1 MRRLASPVFLVVT
14 LALLVSPAAPAAGP
28 LRHNADGT
36 ISDLGTGL
44 TWVRDRNFA
53 VSSGFARAAVLPRAQ
68 AVQLIAAMNAGAVEN
83 FGRSTWRLPTRRELL
98 RISALLGGSPLRPHR
113 GSRFGLPNPAGDA
126 VYAWPVVGAS
136 VLSGFDEVAVLA
148 TNSIDIGR
156 ASSVQGGV
164 AVNEASP
171 GPTLRPGF
179 ELGIGRG
186 TTIAG
191 DIAADSIVLDRGA
204 AVGAVSYNTLSNDN
218 ASTGPL
224 DTPLPLPVFTLLPQF
239 QTAALRP
246 ESVDVFVATGQTVNL
261 PAGDYDDI
269 QIASGGTLALGGGT
283 YNVRSLVISGGQGS
297 CGQPCRVVTFADNL
311 DLRIAER
318 LDLGS
323 FGSFGPTAA
332 SGLTASQAIVYVGGV
347 DGPDGLPR
355 AVSFGRGSTLDA
367 NVYAP
372 NGTIVLEQDTTAN
385 GTLIGRD
392 VLLDRNVAVTLQSF
406 FANHAPVA
414 DPKDV
419 ATSGATPLV
428 ITLSG
433 HDVDGDD
440 IAFAILT
447 GPTQGT
453 LGAITQDPPP
463 TPTPRPATSGLR
475 AVTAAVTTT
484 ETASVTYTP
493 ATAGNVADS
502 FTYKVTDP
510 HGAIGVA
517 TVRINPAD
525 TPEVPDVPP
534 TTVIAFD
541 GVEQTTT
548 DHAVTITLDGD
559 APAGVSL
566 SFAIVG
572 GSGPANGTLGAVV
585 AGSESPQRTASVVY
599 TPNTGFNGTNGFDFT
614 ACGTISGSPV
624 CDTAH
629 VTITVA
635 PAVVEPTDL
644 APDKAAETSEDRAV
658 EITLGSLSSASGET
672 SAVMA
677 PSRMVFVGQPAA
689 FLDSSEIAG
698 NVADANNDGFGDEH
712 AALPGSA
719 PIFSSAS
726 VGFTG
731 GGPGTNGKARFH
743 IEWDIST
750 LGTENLVTATV
761 VLNTH
766 RGTIDSLDTVFFAG
780 AGGNSAL
787 DDSDFESGLEAVGAT
802 MPVPPLSSM
811 PIGSDGTFS
820 FDVRAELQSAKAAG
834 ATHFTV
840 QGRVNE
846 SLAGPARGLEI
857 RTSAAGNVADFLQ
870 PHLELTTP
878 GAFPPT
884 IFRITSLPANGILKD
899 SLGATITSVPTTLPS
914 SRVSYTPNTGFVGTN
929 SFVYEVEMS
938 ATVYSGVVSILVNA
952 GNCAIDPTYCD
963 DGRP

>member
-1 MRRLASPVFLVVT
+1 MRRLVSPALLIVT
-14 LALLVSPAAPAAGP
+14 LALLFSPAAPAAGP

-83 FGRSTWRLPTRRELL
+83 FGRSDWRLPTRRELL
-98 RISALLGGSPLRPHR
+98 RISALLGGSPLRPQR
-113 GSRFGLPNPAGDA
+113 GGRFGLPNPAGDA

-136 VLSGFDEVAVLA
+136 ILSGFDGVAVLG

-156 ASSVQGGV
+156 ESQVTGGV
-164 AVNEASP
+164 AVNDASP

-179 ELGIGRG
+179 ELAIGRG
-186 TTIAG
+186 STVAG
-191 DIAADSIVLDRGA
+191 DIAADSIRLDRGA
-204 AVGAVSYNTLSNDN
+204 AVGAVSYNTLSKDN

-224 DTPLPLPVFTLLPQF
+224 DTPLALPVFTLLPQF

-246 ESVDVFVATGQTVNL
+246 ESVDVFVAAGQTVNL

-269 QIASGGTLALGGGT
+269 QIASGGTLALAGGS
-283 YNVRSLVISGGQGS
+283 YNVRSIVFSGGQGN
-297 CGQPCRVVTFADNL
+297 CGQPCRIVTFADNL

-323 FGSFGPTAA
+323 FGSFGPTSA

-385 GTLIGRD
+385 GALIGRD
-392 VLLDRNVAVTLQSF
+392 VLIDRNVAVTLASF
-406 FANHAPVA
+406 FANRAPVA

-419 ATSGATPLV
+419 ATSGDTNLV

-433 HDVDGDD
+433 SDPDGDD
-440 IAFAILT
+440 IAFDILT
-447 GPTQGT
+447 SPTQGS
-453 LGAITQDPPP
+453 LSGITQDPAP
-463 TPTPRPATSGLR
+463 TPTPRPSTAGLV
-475 AVTAAVTTT
+475 AVTGAVVSS
-484 ETASVTYTP
+484 ETASVTYNP

-502 FTYKVTDP
+502 FTYKVTDA

-541 GVEQTTT
+541 GAEQTTT

-559 APAGVSL
+559 APAGVAL
-566 SFAIVG
+566 AFAIVA
-572 GSGPANGTLGAVV
+572 GSGPADGTLGPVV
-585 AGSESPQRTASVVY
+585 AGSESPQRTATVVY
-599 TPNTGFNGTNGFDFT
+599 TPDSGFNGTNGFDFT

-624 CDTAH
+624 CDTGH

-644 APDKAAETSEDRAV
+644 APDKTAETSEDRPL

-672 SAVMA
+672 SAVVA

-689 FLDSSEIAG
+689 FLDSAEIAG

-719 PIFSSAS
+719 PIFASAS

-750 LGTENLVTATV
+750 LGTGNLESATV

-787 DDSDFESGLEAVGAT
+787 DDSDFESSLEVVGAT

-811 PIGSDGTFS
+811 PVGSDGTFS
-820 FDVRAELQSAKAAG
+820 FDVKVELQSAKAAG
-834 ATHFTV
+834 ATHFIV
-840 QGRVNE
+840 QGRVDE

-870 PHLELTTP
+870 PHLSVTTP
-878 GAFPPT
+878 GVVAPT
-884 IFRITSLPANGILKD
+884 IFRITSLPLNGILKD
-899 SLGATITSVPTTLPS
+899 SLGATITSVPATLPS

-929 SFVYEVEMS
+929 SFGYEVELG
-938 ATVYSGVVSILVNA
+938 ATVHSGLVSILINA
-952 GNCAIDPTYCD
+952 GDCATDPTHCD
-963 DGRP
+963 DGR